1 MKLYITIFTVII
13 LCSFSFNGCSDN
25 TVTTGSSQ
33 NLTANY
39 ECPVSSTSALTHFF
53 SVNLKHSGT
62 TLSGEVQS
70 YDSANTHKG
79 ILSGTYDGINIS
91 VSGDITGTN
100 YDFTFTGSLISSSP
114 KKISG
119 NLQFT
124 TGDSK
129 PVPVEFVESAAVDT
143 SIPPNQY
150 IFQSVFE
157 SPNPTGPPVI
167 FVHGMGGTLHEW
179 DSAMASLPADF
190 KARHNVYRYQYDWQ
204 QHIEVNG
211 IILRDSVI
219 ARGLVN
225 PIVIGHSMGGLV
237 IRAYVK
243 NGGAITKL
251 VTFGTPHYGSPLAKL
266 KNFVPWL
273 GLDGPQD
280 IVPNSPFLTALNN
293 DPVDIAN
300 RSKYY
305 LLAGRMGGSIVGTKW
320 VWKESYYSQFV
331 KIAYYV
337 MKLYYPNK
345 DNDGLVSEDSALL
358 TGGGANNPLPVQ
370 LWVDHMHEQYP
381 IISSGM
387 YNYVIGL

>member
-1 MKLYITIFTVII
+1 MNSKIVII
-13 LCSFSFNGCSDN
+13 SLIFLSSFIFNSCSDN
-25 TVTTGSSQ
+25 TVTSGNPE
-33 NLTANY
+33 NLTASY
-39 ECPVSSTSALTHFF
+39 ECPVSSTTALTHFF
-53 SVNLKHSGT
+53 SVNLKHSGS
-62 TLSGEVQS
+62 TLSGDVQS
-70 YDSANTHKG
+70 YDSSDTHKG
-79 ILSGTYDGINIS
+79 VLTGTFDGAS
-91 VSGDITGTN
+91 VSVTGDITGTN
-100 YDFTFTGSLISSSP
+100 YDFTFTGSLISTSP

-119 NLQFT
+119 NLVFS
-124 TGDSK
+124 TGDAE
-129 PVPVEFVESAAVDT
+129 PIPVEFVETVAVDT
-143 SIPPNQY
+143 SIPPNPY
-150 IFQSVFE
+150 MFESVFTT
-157 SPNPTGPPVI
+157 PNPTGPPVI
-167 FVHGMGGTLHEW
+167 FVHGMGGTIREW

-190 KARHNVYRYQYDWQ
+190 KLRHNVYRYQYDWQ
-204 QHIEVNG
+204 KHIEVNG
-211 IILRDSVI
+211 IVLRDSVL

-225 PIVIGHSMGGLV
+225 PIIVGHSMGGLV
-237 IRAYVK
+237 CRAYVK

-305 LLAGRMGGSIVGTKW
+305 LLAGRMGGSISGVKW

>member
-1 MKLYITIFTVII
+1 MKFFVLFISICFII
-13 LCSFSFNGCSDN
+13 SSGCSDKS
-25 TVTTGSSQ
+25 VTSENPS
-33 NLTANY
+33 NITAVY
-39 ECPVSSTSALTHFF
+39 ECPVSSSVNLTHFF
-53 SVNLKHSGT
+53 SVNLQHSGT
-62 TLSGEVQS
+62 ILSGDVKS
-70 YDSANTHKG
+70 YDSTNTHKG
-79 ILSGTYDGINIS
+79 ILSGTFNGSDVY
-91 VSGDITGTN
+91 VTGDITGTTSS
-100 YDFTFTGSLISSSP
+100 FTFNGSLISTSP

-124 TGDSK
+124 TPDSK
-129 PVPVEFVESAAVDT
+129 PIPVEFTESAAVDT
-143 SIPPNQY
+143 AIPPNQY

-167 FVHGMGGTLHEW
+167 FIHGMGGTLHEW
-179 DSAMASLPADF
+179 DSVMASLPADF

-204 QHIEVNG
+204 KHIEVNG
-211 IILRDSVI
+211 IILRDSVL

-243 NGGAITKL
+243 NGGTITKL

-273 GLDGPQD
+273 DLDGPQD

-305 LLAGRMGGSIVGTKW
+305 LLAGRMGGSINGSKW
-320 VWKESYYSQFV
+320 VWREGYYSQFV
-331 KIAYYV
+331 KIAYFV

-381 IISSGM
+381 VISSGM